1 MNKRYYIIPIFVP
14 HLGCPHDCIFCN
26 QKKITGNTKEVTKSD
41 VEKTIAQYLSTIDRK
56 NSFVEISFFGG
67 SFTGI
72 PLDYQNELLSVA
84 KAALDDGK
92 IDDIRLSTRPDY
104 INEYI
109 LQNLKRFG
117 VGVIELG
124 VQSMDDEVLKM
135 AERGHTSNDVIKS
148 SNLIKKFGFKLGHQM
163 MIGLPNDN
171 IEKDI
176 FTANEIIKLK
186 PDFVRIYPALVIKGT
201 ELESLYLKGLYTPL
215 SVEEAVEIC
224 KKIYILFVKN
234 DIQIIRIGLQRSEEI
249 NMDNDVIAGPF
260 HPAFREL
267 VESSI
272 YMSIIDYTIQKYFN
286 LENNIFINI
295 NPKEISKLL
304 ADKKKYFNILK
315 LSYST
320 KQIKIC
326 QDNSIDR
333 YEIAISDG
341 RFTKKMS
348 INEYI
353 KLSI

>member
-41 VEKTIAQYLSTIDRK
+41 VEKTIDQYLSTIDRK

-72 PLDYQNELLSVA
+72 PIDYQNELLSVA

-148 SNLIKKFGFKLGHQM
+148 SHLIKKFGFKLGHQM
-163 MIGLPNDN
+163 MIGLPKDN
-171 IEKDI
+171 VEKDI
-176 FTANEIIKLK
+176 YTANEIIKLK
-186 PDFVRIYPALVIKGT
+186 PDFARIYPALVIKGT
-201 ELESLYLKGLYTPL
+201 ELERLYSKGLYTPL
-215 SVEEAVEIC
+215 NIEEAVEIC
-224 KKIYILFVKN
+224 KKIYILFLKN
-234 DIQIIRIGLQRSEEI
+234 DIQIIRIGLQTSEEI
-249 NMDNDVIAGPF
+249 NIDKDVVAGPF

-272 YMSIIDYTIQKYFN
+272 YMSIIDYIIQNYFK
-286 LENNIFINI
+286 LANNIFINI
-295 NPKEISKLL
+295 NPKEISKLF
-304 ADKKKYFNILK
+304 ADKKRYFNILK
-315 LSYST
+315 SSYST
-320 KQIKIC
+320 KEIKIC

-333 YEIAISDG
+333 HEIAISDG